1 MPEERDIISVN
12 YVSPLVLR
20 KELENL
26 MDNEGAGALELPNI
40 IKEKQVI
47 FWNMVSMLF
56 VSFIS
61 AIVFTS
67 REPGKE
73 VDFTGCEAL
82 KFKPRIPQQLVFKRQ
97 NISFKIL
104 SE

>member
-1 MPEERDIISVN
+1 MPEERDLISVN

-26 MDNEGAGALELPNI
+26 MDNEGVGALESPDI

-47 FWNMVSMLF
+47 FWNMVSVEH

-61 AIVFTS
+61 AL
-67 REPGKE
+67 RQ
-73 VDFTGCEAL
+73 
-82 KFKPRIPQQLVFKRQ
+82 FK
-97 NISFKIL
+97 
-104 SE
+104 